1 MLQAFYS
8 AALPTIETIYT
19 TASSRAISAESLL
32 SDAVIER
39 SMSTCSASVLG
50 GDLDVCVDADKRET
64 ADSCS
69 LGASGG

>member
-1 MLQAFYS
+1 MHVHREYAHVFC
-8 AALPTIETIYT
+8 A
-19 TASSRAISAESLL
+19 
-32 SDAVIER
+32 AVIER